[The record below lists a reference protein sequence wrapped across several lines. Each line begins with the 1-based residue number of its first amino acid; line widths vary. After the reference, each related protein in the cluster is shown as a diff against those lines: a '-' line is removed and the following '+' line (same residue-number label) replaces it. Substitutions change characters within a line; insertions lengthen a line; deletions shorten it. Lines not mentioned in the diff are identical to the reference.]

1 MRKYFE
7 ITVMTALIISLT
19 ISSARYTSEEVD
31 IKEIRQDIN
40 RDKHGILSGIAIEQ
54 MDIAKEFSG
63 AIKYES
69 IMNQKIESAYIEDKE
84 LSYTGLYPK
93 TNEELIKETCE
104 EYLGSI
110 KYTFGM
116 KSTYD
121 GWTIDQGLD
130 CSGFVQFIYEQ
141 AGLKTKECLEST
153 LTTYLECEEIN
164 YNNLRVGSLGMIEA
178 DGTYYTNSHGEKNY
192 TGDFDKDG
200 EKDADSIE
208 HTNHVG
214 IYLGKNELG
223 NDIWCHCNAKDN
235 TVVIGEY
242 PAFKHFYAITIL
254 EE

>member
-1 MRKYFE
+1 MRRYFAAA
-7 ITVMTALIISLT
+7 TVTIFAVSLT
-19 ISSARYTSEEVD
+19 ISSASYTSEEID
-31 IKEIRQDIN
+31 IKEIREQKEE
-40 RDKHGILSGIAIEQ
+40 DKSGISSGIIEARI
-54 MDIAKEFSG
+54 DTVKEFNE

-69 IMNQKIESAYIEDKE
+69 IMNQKMESAYIEDKE

-93 TNEELIKETCE
+93 SYAELIKETCE
-104 EYLGSI
+104 KYLGKI

-153 LTTYLECEEIN
+153 LTTYLECEEIQHGDME
-164 YNNLRVGSLGMIEA
+164 VGSLGMIEA
-178 DGTYYTNSHGEKNY
+178 DGTYYTNSTGEKNY
-192 TGDFDKDG
+192 TGDFNNDG
-200 EKDADSIE
+200 EKDEDSVE

-223 NDIWCHCNAKDN
+223 NDMWCHCNAKDN

-242 PAFKHFYAITIL
+242 PAFKHFYAVTIV